1 MYVLFIWDNKAPIG
15 ANLKKKKKK
24 INFKLLLECERTIH
38 AFAYSF
44 LLSAGVSLIMFVCLF
59 LYCLLEFLSCLTF
72 TISICCFYR
81 LFSLPIYLFMSYCLF
96 FHSVCQWVSQSV
108 SQPCLYAYLVYLS
121 VLSFCPSCI
130 SVCICFLSICFFVNL
145 ISIQRNL
152 ICFKSTTLLLFLYES
167 A

>member
-1 MYVLFIWDNKAPIG
+1 MNEPFT
-15 ANLKKKKKK
+15 
-24 INFKLLLECERTIH
+24 LLLTLFFCLPV
-38 AFAYSF
+38 Y
-44 LLSAGVSLIMFVCLF
+44 VCLF
-59 LYCLLEFLSCLTF
+59 LFCLLEFLSFLTF
-72 TISICCFYR
+72 TMSICCFYR
-81 LFSLPIYLFMSYCLF
+81 LFCLPIYLLMSNCLF
-96 FHSVCQWVSQSV
+96 FILSASESV